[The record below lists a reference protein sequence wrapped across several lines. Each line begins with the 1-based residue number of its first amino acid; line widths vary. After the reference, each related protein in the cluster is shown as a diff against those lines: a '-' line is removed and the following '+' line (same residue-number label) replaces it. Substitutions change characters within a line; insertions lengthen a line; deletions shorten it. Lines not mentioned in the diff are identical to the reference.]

1 MKVLVTG
8 ASGAIGKQLV
18 PKLVSAGHTVTGIT
32 TSPEK
37 REMLRGLGAE
47 PVVAD
52 VLDAEEIGSVV
63 AAASPEAII
72 HEATALAGDLDV
84 RHFDRSFAVTNRL
97 RSEGTDNLLAAAV
110 AAGARRF
117 IAQSY
122 GNWNYERDGTRAK
135 REEDRFDPAPPP
147 AQRRSLDAIV
157 RLERAVLGAPG
168 IEGIALRYGNFYGPG
183 TGLAEDGDVAAL
195 VRKRRLPV
203 IGAGTGVWSF
213 VHVDDAATATL
224 AAIDRGA
231 SGAYNVA
238 DDEPVAVADWL
249 PELAR
254 ALDAPPPRHVPV
266 WLGRLAAGAV
276 GVSMMTRIRGASN
289 AKAKRELGWRPRYAT
304 YREGFRD
311 GLGVTAAGSA
321 LTH

>member
-1 MKVLVTG
+1 MKIFVAG
-8 ASGAIGKQLV
+8 ASGALGRRLV
-18 PKLVSAGHTVTGIT
+18 PLLVDCGFDVVAMTRSV
-32 TSPEK
+32 EK
-37 REMLRGLGAE
+37 ARTLHDLGAE

-52 VLDAEEIGSVV
+52 GLVRSDVMAAVRRSEPEVV
-63 AAASPEAII
+63 I
-72 HEATALAGDLDV
+72 HQMTGLTGVSGL
-84 RHFDRSFAVTNRL
+84 RTFDKGFARTNRL
-97 RSEGTDNLLAAAV
+97 RTEGTDNLLAAAV
-110 AAGARRF
+110 AAGSRRF

-122 GNWNYERDGTRAK
+122 GNWNYEREGARAK

-238 DDEPVAVADWL
+238 DDEPVRREVYAGTLATLIGARPPRFPPTWITPLFGV
-249 PELAR
+249 AR
-254 ALDAPPPRHVPV
+254 ALAR
-266 WLGRLAAGAV
+266 
-276 GVSMMTRIRGASN
+276 SQRISN
-289 AKAKRELGWRPRYAT
+289 RKLRDETGWRPRYPSA
-304 YREGFRD
+304 REG
-311 GLGVTAAGSA
+311 LAATLREMA
-321 LTH
+321 A